1 MKQETNREKTR
12 NTKTKHNKHK
22 NKTQKNQFSFNP
34 KKKFNAM
41 IFYQK
46 YQNKNEESKA
56 YGKWYARVAHTGEVG
71 LEQLASKM
79 QENCTVKRADILAV
93 LSELAPTMSEL
104 LQEGKKIRI
113 PYLGLFK
120 VMINTSGADS
130 PEKFQ
135 IRKNL
140 KRCYVLFRAESHV
153 DNPSS
158 HSTTQEMVRGM
169 SFCESDDY
177 NRPESEAE
185 PEMPNP

>member
-1 MKQETNREKTR
+1 
-12 NTKTKHNKHK
+12 
-22 NKTQKNQFSFNP
+22 
-34 KKKFNAM
+34 M